1 MIAASP
7 RLACVLISP
16 ESVKPFYVDF
26 TVVVVEPELTFSML
40 YGSLKLFQMAFV
52 IVLLQELVQG
62 KSVVQGVQEG
72 DPLNL
77 ALLGG
82 FVVSVV
88 DLSGWLAI
96 KGDDDYVNQDL
107 NNQK

>member
-1 MIAASP
+1 
-7 RLACVLISP
+7 
-16 ESVKPFYVDF
+16 
-26 TVVVVEPELTFSML
+26 
-40 YGSLKLFQMAFV
+40 MAFV
-52 IVLLQELVQG
+52 VVLLQELVQG
-62 KSVVQGVQEG
+62 KGVVQGVQEG

-88 DLSGWLAI
+88 GLSGWLAI

-107 NNQK
+107 DNLK